1 MVKDWE
7 GKRDYLV
14 SWDVVCNPKVKGG
27 LGFGNISLRNL
38 ALLGKWL

>member
-1 MVKDWE
+1 MVRDW
-7 GKRDYLV
+7 GRQKR
-14 SWDVVCNPKVKGG
+14 SFSEWDVVCKPKEIRG

>member
-38 ALLGKWL
+38 ALLGK